1 MIEFDAGKSASNL
14 AKHGVPLE
22 AASRFDWETAIVTI
36 DDREDY
42 GELR

>member
-14 AKHGVPLE
+14 AKPGVPLE